1 MKIYRIISIIVAALV
16 LLLTLTMLINAIVD
30 QPTTDGEAFGWGLGN
45 VVIWILCMIACILPF
60 VMGVIGFIL
69 TLLKQP
75 RGTRLWGIVT
85 YACVALLP
93 ALTGIAYIV
102 VIQIVS
108 K

>member
-16 LLLTLTMLINAIVD
+16 LLLTLTMLVNAIVD
-30 QPTTDGEAFGWGLGN
+30 QPTTEGEAFGWGLGN
-45 VVIWILCMIACILPF
+45 IVIWILCMIASILPF

-69 TLLKQP
+69 TMVKQP

-93 ALTGIAYIV
+93 ALTGLAYLLVLKLLTI
-102 VIQIVS
+102 
-108 K
+108 